1 MSAITKLLRKLR
13 RTDGDKIAAD
23 TEVAG
28 INRREF
34 LQKALYGSAV
44 VSSAWLVSDKLFDE
58 YGGSFE
64 EAWLKDYYKSDFV
77 GV

>member
-1 MSAITKLLRKLR
+1 MSAITKLLQKLR
-13 RTDGDKIAAD
+13 RTD
-23 TEVAG
+23 TESHTEIEAAG
-28 INRREF
+28 IDRREF
-34 LQKALYGSAV
+34 LGKALYGGAV
-44 VSSAWLVSDKLFDE
+44 ISSTWLISDKLFDE

>member
-1 MSAITKLLRKLR
+1 M
-13 RTDGDKIAAD
+13 
-23 TEVAG
+23 
-28 INRREF
+28 NRREF

-44 VSSAWLVSDKLFDE
+44 VSGAWLMSDKLFDE